1 MAAAWFKSGGCGED
15 ERTAVKVTPRWVD
28 VDDLPRSPAIDDF
41 FLQFNDLYEEMTAG
55 DKKREKEAGTEQVD
69 AADDD
74 LESSQASYH
83 ESEFDAFIDH
93 TPEDELEIFESE
105 NEKALRKAEKEL
117 KQQKKELRKC
127 KLLDELRAEGKLKRR
142 MLVLESSDEE

>member
-1 MAAAWFKSGGCGED
+1 MAHNQRVVHHYSGVRFDRDTGGWKLETTFVD
-15 ERTAVKVTPRWVD
+15 DRGTSGWVD

-55 DKKREKEAGTEQVD
+55 DKKRENEVA
-69 AADDD
+69 
-74 LESSQASYH
+74 SQASYH
-83 ESEFDAFIDH
+83 ESEFDGFIDH
-93 TPEDELEIFESE
+93 TPDGELEIFESE

-117 KQQKKELRKC
+117 KKQKKEKRKR
-127 KLLDELRAEGKLKRR
+127 KLLDELRAESKLKRR